1 MRLDLPPSRCR
12 ATLWDLND
20 KSKVERAMEES
31 RMGRTERNEVAH
43 AHQSLAARCSRER
56 IGARRSSRCI
66 GRGLEPQGRRRQGG
80 PAAQPH
86 LKDEVSGDDLATMET
101 KNVVLAGD
109 FPPEKANGAAGR
121 CSSMPSGR

>member
-1 MRLDLPPSRCR
+1 
-12 ATLWDLND
+12 
-20 KSKVERAMEES
+20 
-31 RMGRTERNEVAH
+31 MGRTERNEVAH

-101 KNVVLAGD
+101 KNEVLAGD
-109 FPPEKANGAAGR
+109 FSTGEGKRSSGKVQQHAVWTLMWSRRWPVATASMIGSAGID
-121 CSSMPSGR
+121 MLAHM